1 MRASLTRIAGATTTS
16 SASRRWPA
24 AAGSRASASASP
36 SSPSTTPRASLAG
49 GSLSV
54 RRSSRTAVPGA
65 PSASAARAASRSS
78 TTTAGSP
85 AGSPR
90 SRWAPTRVLRAPSIG
105 QHQAGAPV
113 AVGERGG
120 GDPLVHRALHQRV
133 DEAQRR
139 RRRQD
144 LRGDQAIGGMT
155 RAAAGNPGQRG
166 RLSQRGALEHRD
178 RAGKVPRVG
187 AEPVQ
192 PRHHRPRH
200 RLRAHALDAR
210 GARRHRLDLF
220 RFELGDQLPDEERVP
235 GAGSRACRAEIG
247 VGVRPERGADERR
260 DRARRSATPARSGS
274 RGGRRAAR
282 RAVPGP
288 STAPRRGRSR
298 SPTRPAR
305 RSARSRRRGT
315 GATVDRPS
323 GSRRRRAPTG
333 PVVEMFEVSR

>member
-1 MRASLTRIAGATTTS
+1 MRASLTRIAGATTTCERL
-16 SASRRWPA
+16 AQVAGRRRIARERLGLAQLAEHHA
-24 AAGSRASASASP
+24 ARVVP
-36 SSPSTTPRASLAG
+36 AG

-90 SRWAPTRVLRAPSIG
+90 SRWAPTRVLRAPSAAK
-105 QHQAGAPV
+105 HQAGAPV
-113 AVGERGG
+113 TVGERGG
-120 GDPLVHRALHQRV
+120 GDPLVYRALHQRV

-139 RRRQD
+139 RRRED
-144 LRGDQAIGGMT
+144 LRGDQAIRGLT
-155 RAAAGNPGQRG
+155 RSAARNPGQRG

-200 RLRAHALDAR
+200 RLRTHALDAR
-210 GARRHRLDLF
+210 GARRHRLDLLG
-220 RFELGDQLPDEERVP
+220 FELGDQLPDQERVA
-235 GAGSRACRAEIG
+235 GAGSRAGRAEIG

-260 DRARRSATPARSGS
+260 DRFGAQRRRLDQDRAGIGAQRDQQFLD
-274 RGGRRAAR
+274 RRRLAVADGHDHQHAQLVAAR
-282 RAVPGP
+282 AHVGEEPE
-288 STAPRRGRSR
+288 
-298 SPTRPAR
+298 
-305 RSARSRRRGT
+305 RRRIGPV
-315 GATVDRPS
+315 AVVDDE
-323 GSRRRRAPTG
+323 RAG